1 MNGDEVAAA
10 LNARNIPGV
19 RFAGQPFI
27 PIAGLYSGQRCGGVS
42 IKIIDRFKV
51 RSMRMGLE
59 IAAIL
64 QKLYPKQFEISKMV
78 ELVGNSDTMQQL
90 QSDVPPEK
98 ILASWSAALTAFD
111 QVRRKY
117 FLYK

>member
-1 MNGDEVAAA
+1 MA
-10 LNARNIPGV
+10 LILELPREQVNKDDAITR
-19 RFAGQPFI
+19 
-27 PIAGLYSGQRCGGVS
+27 QRCGGVS
-42 IKIIDRFKV
+42 IKITDRFKV

-64 QKLYPKQFEISKMV
+64 QKVYPKQFEISKMI
-78 ELVGNSDTMQQL
+78 ELVGNADTVQQL
-90 QSDVPPEK
+90 QSGVAPER
-98 ILASWSAALTAFD
+98 IVASWSTALTAFD